1 MRRSVH
7 ALPGLFIGLLL
18 GASLPAAVA
27 HAAEAPSNPKS
38 TGIICWTDKNGR
50 QVGCGYTVP
59 PEYAN
64 NPTRELN
71 TRGITVKKSDA
82 VLSGDAL
89 RAKQEEEARRK
100 LDEEEHA
107 AQRKRDQ
114 ALLNSYTSERE
125 IDARRDRDLAQVDL
139 SIVGL
144 ETHLKQIRAGE
155 QELLRRLEGF
165 SKAGKPPPQQLTED
179 VARVAAETA
188 EIERLISQRRNE
200 QAALRAKYAEL
211 RMRYLEL
218 TQREAK
224 PK

>member
-1 MRRSVH
+1 MHRMARS
-7 ALPGLFIGLLL
+7 LPGLTIGLLL
-18 GASLPAAVA
+18 GLTVPAA
-27 HAAEAPSNPKS
+27 AAFAATPPNQKS

-71 TRGITVKKSDA
+71 TRGITVKKSEA
-82 VLSGDAL
+82 VLTGDAL

-100 LDEEEHA
+100 ADEQERA

-139 SIVGL
+139 SIIGL
-144 ETHLKQIRAGE
+144 ETHLKQMRAGE

-165 SKAGKPPPQQLTED
+165 TKTGKPPPQQLAED
-179 VARVAAETA
+179 VARVATETA
-188 EIERLISQRRNE
+188 DIERLISQRRNE
-200 QAALRAKYAEL
+200 QTALRAKYNEL
-211 RMRYLEL
+211 RLRYLEL

-224 PK
+224 TK